1 MKEETKGLLK
11 ESWRRYWR
19 MVAKTWPVLLLVFI
33 PIEMVYVALVP
44 DDPEDMHAF
53 MSSLRWSNIL
63 YCVFGIL
70 ANAVVYR
77 FVAADRANRSLSC
90 WRLMAEGCSAWGR
103 LFKAN
108 LISSVVIFF
117 LLLCLVVPGIVWC
130 VFYAFTTGCV
140 VIGGFG
146 PVKALEES
154 KRMVKGRWWG
164 TFWMMLGLYGM
175 SYVVGILASIAVEE
189 VSVWLYFLSLDF
201 IFPES
206 DAAWIACNAGFVAA
220 EVLMDIIC
228 LFARVGMAVFYL
240 RLVAT
245 RQEDVREEA
254 TGLVACMS

>member
-1 MKEETKGLLK
+1 
-11 ESWRRYWR
+11 
-19 MVAKTWPVLLLVFI
+19 
-33 PIEMVYVALVP
+33 
-44 DDPEDMHAF
+44 
-53 MSSLRWSNIL
+53 
-63 YCVFGIL
+63 
-70 ANAVVYR
+70 
-77 FVAADRANRSLSC
+77 
-90 WRLMAEGCSAWGR
+90 
-103 LFKAN
+103 
-108 LISSVVIFF
+108 
-117 LLLCLVVPGIVWC
+117 
-130 VFYAFTTGCV
+130 
-140 VIGGFG
+140 
-146 PVKALEES
+146 
-154 KRMVKGRWWG
+154 MVKGRWWV

-206 DAAWIACNAGFVAA
+206 DAAGIACNAGFVAA